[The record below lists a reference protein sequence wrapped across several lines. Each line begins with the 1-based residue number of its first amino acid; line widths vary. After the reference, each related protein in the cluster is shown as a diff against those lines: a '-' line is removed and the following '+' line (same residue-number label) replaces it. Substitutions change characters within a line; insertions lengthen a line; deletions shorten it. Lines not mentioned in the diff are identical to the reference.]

1 MKHKKGEEYTLVLN
15 WNETSQQNI
24 DRILDTRPTKEEVT
38 YIIIFALFDDI
49 KTIDTSTGPIEEWR
63 EFTKYS
69 LEREKVRRE
78 EEIK

>member
-1 MKHKKGEEYTLVLN
+1 MKHNKEEEYTLVLN

-63 EFTKYS
+63 S
-69 LEREKVRRE
+69 LRNIVWKG
-78 EEIK
+78 KK